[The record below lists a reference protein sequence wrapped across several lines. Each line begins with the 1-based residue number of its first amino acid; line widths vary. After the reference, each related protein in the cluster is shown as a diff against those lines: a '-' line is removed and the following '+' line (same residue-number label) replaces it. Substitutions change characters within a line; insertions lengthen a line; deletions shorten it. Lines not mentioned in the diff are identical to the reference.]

1 MAYLQFEHI
10 QSASTGIVAGKPQPA
25 LGAFE
30 RDIVR
35 MSLQDGRS
43 SLADIG
49 RLVRI
54 GMWLGGVRRKG
65 GLANPRLEA
74 LRRYAIL
81 YRLNGQGLEA
91 SEELAMD
98 RAGFDARGIGEV
110 RRIVD
115 RHVAANPQG
124 PGPWLH
130 ILPLALALV
139 AGLAGT
145 ALLIRQTTGDIAIS
159 TMIAAL
165 ALVTIVSL
173 HRPAMRSDRRR
184 AS

>member
-10 QSASTGIVAGKPQPA
+10 QSASTGIVAGKPEPI

-35 MSLQDGRS
+35 MSFQDGRS
-43 SLADIG
+43 SLAEVG
-49 RLVRI
+49 RLVGI

-81 YRLNGQGLEA
+81 YRLNGQALEA

-98 RAGFDARGIGEV
+98 RAGFDARGVSEV

-115 RHVAANPQG
+115 RHVAANALP
-124 PGPWLH
+124 PRPWFPVL
-130 ILPLALALV
+130 LFALTLV
-139 AGLAGT
+139 GAMSGT
-145 ALLIRQTTGDIAIS
+145 VLLIRQTTGDIAVS
-159 TMIAAL
+159 VMVAAL
-165 ALVTIVSL
+165 ISVTIFSL
-173 HRPAMRSDRRR
+173 YRPARQPG
-184 AS
+184 